1 MSVLA
6 RSVGNAF
13 RNKVRTAA
21 VVAVLAVAIGLAL
34 AMLVANQAVTG
45 KVAELNASVGTVLTV
60 NPAGGQG
67 FEGGGEPLTAA
78 QAATAAAVPNVSS
91 VVGTKALRLRNA
103 ADIAA
108 EAASGRTGP
117 GGPGGQSATSV
128 TTSLTAAVD
137 AGTLGNRNQASTG
150 ATEQHLAPQ
159 HRAAAPAFSLPITA
173 TGIGAEVDS
182 TGKALQLTQGTGL
195 GNYTAA
201 STGAL
206 LGTTLATKN
215 GLKRGLDVHHR
226 GHRLHRPGAVRR
238 RDRVRQQCPL
248 RDAADRPD
256 PRRAPGELSTMIVTV
271 NSMENVDAAKTALQ
285 AALGSDKADV
295 TQGQRNLETAVS
307 SLDSVKNISFIAFVA
322 ALGTA
327 GLIILLIM
335 VMLVRERRREIG
347 VLKAIGAPNRTIG
360 LQFVLEALVLV
371 AMGSVVGAAVASLAS
386 GGIASALI
394 SSSSSTA
401 RGHRRGAGGAAASPG
416 GVPGAGRTV
425 RRGQPAA
432 DLRDGERLP
441 RRHRRGHR
449 RGFRR
454 RHHRRARPGPAHRPH
469 PSHRSPPRR
478 IAMIEVKNLV
488 RTFKSGDRT
497 IKPVNDVSFELE
509 QGTLASIV
517 GKSGSGKSTLLSLLG
532 ALDKPTSGDVVV
544 NGVSLASM
552 PDGKLTNY
560 RRRDIGF
567 VFQQFNL
574 IPNLSAVDNVMLPME
589 FAGVRKAARAE
600 RARQLLEQVQLD
612 PDKHGG
618 ASTGSPAASSSGWRS
633 PGRWPTS
640 PS

>member
-67 FEGGGEPLTAA
+67 FEGGGEPLTSA

-103 ADIAA
+103 ADMAA
-108 EAASGRTGP
+108 EAASGRTGQ

-150 ATEQHLAPQ
+150 SSGSSTSGTTGSTAQ
-159 HRAAAPAFSLPITA
+159 AAPAFSLPITA
-173 TGIGAEVDS
+173 TGIGAEMDS

-215 GLKRGLDVHHR
+215 GLSVGSTFTIGDKTFTVQGLF
-226 GHRLHRPGAVRR
+226 
-238 RDRVRQQCPL
+238 
-248 RDAADRPD
+248 DAGTAFGNNALYVTLPTAQTLAALPD
-256 PRRAPGELSTMIVTV
+256 ELSTMIVTV

-285 AALGSDKADV
+285 TALGSDKADV

-394 SSSSSTA
+394 SSSSSTSA
-401 RGHRRGAGGAAASPG
+401 AATGQRGGAGGFPGGGFPGGAGGPLGGASQLLTSVTASASPG
-416 GVPGAGRTV
+416 VIAAGIAAVFGVAIIGALV
-425 RRGQPAA
+425 PA
-432 DLRDGERLP
+432 LLT
-441 RRHRRGHR
+441 
-449 RGFRR
+449 
-454 RHHRRARPGPAHRPH
+454 ARIRP
-469 PSHRSPPRR
+469 
-478 IAMIEVKNLV
+478 IEVL
-488 RTFKSGDRT
+488 RG
-497 IKPVNDVSFELE
+497 E
-509 QGTLASIV
+509 
-517 GKSGSGKSTLLSLLG
+517 
-532 ALDKPTSGDVVV
+532 
-544 NGVSLASM
+544 
-552 PDGKLTNY
+552 
-560 RRRDIGF
+560 
-567 VFQQFNL
+567 
-574 IPNLSAVDNVMLPME
+574 
-589 FAGVRKAARAE
+589 
-600 RARQLLEQVQLD
+600 
-612 PDKHGG
+612 
-618 ASTGSPAASSSGWRS
+618 
-633 PGRWPTS
+633 
-640 PS
+640 

>member
-67 FEGGGEPLTAA
+67 FEGGGEPLTSA
-78 QAATAAAVPNVSS
+78 QAATAAAVPNVST

-103 ADIAA
+103 AEIAA
-108 EAASGRTGP
+108 EAASGRTGQ

-137 AGTLGNRNQASTG
+137 AGTLGSRNQASTG
-150 ATEQHLAPQ
+150 TTGSTT
-159 HRAAAPAFSLPITA
+159 AAAPAFSLPVTA

-182 TGKALQLTQGTGL
+182 TGKALQLTQGSGL

-206 LGTTLATKN
+206 LGTTLAEKN
-215 GLKRGLDVHHR
+215 GLKVGSTFTIQDQTFTVQGLF
-226 GHRLHRPGAVRR
+226 
-238 RDRVRQQCPL
+238 
-248 RDAADRPD
+248 DAGTAFGNNALYVTLPT
-256 PRRAPGELSTMIVTV
+256 AQTLAALPGELSTMIVTV

-371 AMGSVVGAAVASLAS
+371 ALGSVVGAAVASLAS

-394 SSSSSTA
+394 SSSSSSTITSA
-401 RGHRRGAGGAAASPG
+401 ATGQRGGPGGFPGGQGGPLGGASQLLTSVTASASPG
-416 GVPGAGRTV
+416 VIAAGIAAVFGVAIIGALV
-425 RRGQPAA
+425 PA
-432 DLRDGERLP
+432 LLT
-441 RRHRRGHR
+441 
-449 RGFRR
+449 
-454 RHHRRARPGPAHRPH
+454 ARIRP
-469 PSHRSPPRR
+469 
-478 IAMIEVKNLV
+478 IEVL
-488 RTFKSGDRT
+488 RG
-497 IKPVNDVSFELE
+497 E
-509 QGTLASIV
+509 
-517 GKSGSGKSTLLSLLG
+517 
-532 ALDKPTSGDVVV
+532 
-544 NGVSLASM
+544 
-552 PDGKLTNY
+552 
-560 RRRDIGF
+560 
-567 VFQQFNL
+567 
-574 IPNLSAVDNVMLPME
+574 
-589 FAGVRKAARAE
+589 
-600 RARQLLEQVQLD
+600 
-612 PDKHGG
+612 
-618 ASTGSPAASSSGWRS
+618 
-633 PGRWPTS
+633 
-640 PS
+640 